1 MRLIKSRLQT
11 DRLDKTNKHR
21 RHTLGSR
28 LVMGLVLVA
37 ITLSS
42 TLGVL
47 MPSPASAAGTQ
58 ELDDQ
63 IVKNLYRNAVAACIS
78 KSPLKDANGL
88 VISEQNIMSFS
99 WFGDGGFAPQA
110 VDVIAGPILHSNYG
124 SASVSSYGDARCADP
139 TFLQEAFTAL
149 GYKPQLGNPS
159 SMFALACVAGFYQK
173 SSVPVVDPCPNSK
186 GGEWVR
192 QGLTNGTATALKFLD
207 QTKDKVEPMSDA
219 AKYLLIK
226 NTMVATCRVDSENGV
241 ASQTSVSDQTGVRI
255 NVLDTTGTGT
265 PPTNFKMVEHLFTF
279 GASDGRYK
287 LSGIVGP
294 IATGEYYSTGI
305 LTQGGYTMSL
315 SSIFII
321 SGVRANTVL
330 VGDPKYGNGLG
341 AGTYTGCYD
350 MGRAANGYANAYL
363 EWAKKNFKNILDDT
377 AANSGDNETKTTCPS
392 ELGGIG
398 WIFCPIMNALSGFN
412 DLMYGWIEDVLV
424 LNPLKMED
432 TDGGETASYQN
443 WKAIRDISNVT
454 LVIVFLIVIF
464 SQATSVGITNYGI
477 KKMLPRII
485 MIAIAINISYFLMML
500 AIDVANLL
508 GVGLH
513 DLLTSTAVTANTE
526 NLDFRNLSDALLLG
540 TGALVGTAGIGIV
553 AGSLAGGG
561 VALALLALP
570 FIAVAALA
578 LLAAVATLFVRNA
591 LVIILVIIAPLAL
604 AAYMLP
610 NTEPLFVKW
619 RKLLTSSL
627 LLFPMAALLFSGAK
641 FAAFIVLESGQ
652 DYAPLVALFI
662 MAAPLGA
669 LPWLMSQSNSILS
682 GVSGRLQK
690 LAQSAKSPLQRVL
703 KPSVDA
709 AAGRYH
715 EGRTNFFGRDR
726 GPVNEDGLRLRADG
740 TPYRRN
746 LSQVIG
752 DRRRN
757 LEESAKT
764 SGVQTDANWRQ
775 SGLDPT
781 TRRGR
786 RTGAIL
792 DESQTAGQRKTALD
806 EQYGLRLD
814 QRIGTAGSVESHYSN
829 VIKETKDLRTERQ
842 GIEETRQSDRI
853 LNNEIGVVSGRRLQ
867 TISNRI
873 YGSEKTNEARQKQVL
888 RVNQDSGIAD
898 AAIGE
903 AKRAQE
909 FNEQFDLDRTFD
921 HAQVLNTDPEMIR
934 LRAQRDRTERL
945 TKLEDSTLNL
955 RNERR
960 ARQSATIRAAELQRA
975 KNEFNTST
983 LAGRAATALE
993 ESKTTDPLMRTL
1005 EAERRADDQVKKT
1018 AAEEQLRQYG
1028 EAVSTDGS
1036 AIQVRASG
1044 TVAPGQ
1050 VGRIKAQ
1057 SYGIQAVDEDS
1068 TKARKAAEVQT
1079 TSGAAAALQAGVRR
1093 DAAGAL
1099 YLPTPA
1105 GPNYAPN
1112 DVQDALRAG
1121 GVIGAAGVIGDFSD
1135 ADQQSLSRI
1144 QSFVDDPAGAVDF
1157 GVLAIGGELI
1167 KSKMVN
1173 SAGLAGLVGGVTDP
1187 VDRAGVITQMNEEAN
1202 ASGLDYLGFN
1212 NLDAAGNF
1220 SLGGQ
1225 KGGVNGVVSG
1235 LISKGLQNISKQLL
1249 NDPAFGPEAGTQLDT
1264 IVTSAGPVANP
1275 GDPTYQQYSD
1285 AAYKFRSVND
1295 EVLALM
1301 ARNVARKRTGTATL
1315 AATAPEAVAALA
1327 ELESLRRVGRSLPG

>member
-464 SQATSVGITNYGI
+464 SQATSVGINNYGI

-513 DLLTSTAVTANTE
+513 DLLTSTAISANTE
-526 NLDFRNLSDALLLG
+526 NLDFTTLSDALLTGSGVLVG
-540 TGALVGTAGIGIV
+540 GVAIGVVAAGATSTGA
-553 AGSLAGGG
+553 

-570 FIAVAALA
+570 FIAVAALS

-591 LVIILVIIAPLAL
+591 LVIVLVIIAPLAL

-627 LLFPMAALLFSGAK
+627 LLFPMAALLFAGAK
-641 FAAFIVLESGQ
+641 FAAFVVLESGQ
-652 DYAPLVALFI
+652 QYSPIVALFI

-669 LPWLMSQSNSILS
+669 LPWLMAQSNSILS

-690 LAQSAKSPLQRVL
+690 MAQSAKNPLQKALNPAVQ
-703 KPSVDA
+703 A
-709 AAGRYH
+709 ARGRYKD
-715 EGRTNFFGRDR
+715 GQTNFWGRDR
-726 GPVNEDGLRLRADG
+726 GPIGEDGQRHRADG
-740 TPYRRN
+740 RAYRRN
-746 LSQVIG
+746 LSQTIG
-752 DRRRN
+752 DRRRD

-764 SGVQTDANWRQ
+764 SDTQAETNWREG
-775 SGLDPT
+775 GLNPA
-781 TRRGR
+781 TRRGQ
-786 RTGAIL
+786 RTGGIL
-792 DESQTAGQRKTALD
+792 DASQTAGQRKTAID

-867 TISNRI
+867 TVSNRI
-873 YGSEKTNEARQKQVL
+873 YGSEKTNEARQKQIL
-888 RVNQDSGIAD
+888 RANQDSGIAN
-898 AAIGE
+898 AAIAEG
-903 AKRAQE
+903 KRAQE
-909 FNEQFDLDRTFD
+909 FNEQFDVDRTYD
-921 HAQVLNTDPEMIR
+921 HAQVLNTDPEMVR
-934 LRAQRDRTERL
+934 LRAQKDRTERL
-945 TKLEDSTLNL
+945 TKLEGSTLDL
-955 RNERR
+955 RNARR
-960 ARQSATIRAAELQRA
+960 ARQSSTIRAAELQRA
-975 KNEFNTST
+975 QNEFNTST
-983 LAGRAATALE
+983 LDGRTATALE

-1099 YLPTPA
+1099 YIPTPA

-1121 GVIGAAGVIGDFSD
+1121 GVIGATGVIADFSD

-1167 KSKMVN
+1167 KAKMVN
-1173 SAGLAGLVGGVTDP
+1173 SQGLAGLVGRVTDP
-1187 VDRAGVITQMNEEAN
+1187 IDRAGVITQMNEEAN
-1202 ASGLDYLGFN
+1202 AAGLDYLGFN

-1225 KGGVNGVVSG
+1225 KGGVGGVVSG
-1235 LISKGLQNISKQLL
+1235 LISKGMQNISKQLL
-1249 NDPAFGPEAGTQLDT
+1249 NDPSFGPEAGTQING
-1264 IVTSAGPVANP
+1264 IVQTATTAGL
-1275 GDPTYQQYSD
+1275 GTQEYTD
-1285 AAYKFRSVND
+1285 AAYKFRAIND
-1295 EVLALM
+1295 EVLGLM
-1301 ARNVARKRTGTATL
+1301 ARNIARQRTGNANL
-1315 AATAPEAVAALA
+1315 APTAPEAVAALA
-1327 ELESLRRVGRSLPG
+1327 ELEALRRTGRDMPG